1 MDNAELTLLIF
12 SLIIG
17 SAYSILIISFT
28 LSWSRLNRVNINQSP
43 TTQISII
50 VAVRNE
56 AEHIEGLLQQ
66 LLAQNYPKGLYE
78 IIIVNDHSSD
88 NTSDILS
95 KFHDHRNMKVLDL
108 EQRQSGKKSAIDT
121 GVRNAAGCLI
131 CTIDADCLPG
141 PEWLNTISS
150 CYEDGGYKMIAGPV
164 AIYRPRGWLASF
176 QALELLSLVSSGAG
190 AIGIKKPIMC
200 NGANLSYEKEAFLEV
215 SGFKGNEHIPGGDDM
230 FMMEKI
236 NKHYPKG
243 SIGFSNNPEGIVFTK
258 ASKTLKAFMNQ
269 RFRWVAKSPAYRN
282 PFLITS
288 AIIVLFFN
296 LNLLAALVFAFISLP
311 GLLIF
316 GGLFFLKCIIDF
328 PILWKA
334 SKFAGQ
340 SRLIGN
346 YISFQFIYFI
356 FISLSGTLGN
366 ILSYSWKERK
376 K

>member
-1 MDNAELTLLIF
+1 MDNAELILLIF

-17 SAYSILIISFT
+17 LAYCILIISFT
-28 LSWSRLNRVNINQSP
+28 LSWTNLKRVNINQSP
-43 TTQISII
+43 NTQISII

-56 AEHIEGLLQQ
+56 AEHIESLLQQ
-66 LLAQNYPKGLYE
+66 LLAQNYPKSLNE

-88 NTSDILS
+88 NTCDILS
-95 KFHDHRNMKVLDL
+95 KFHDQKNMKVLDL
-108 EQRQSGKKSAIDT
+108 DQGQCGKKSAIDT
-121 GVRNAAGCLI
+121 GVRNASGHLI

-141 PEWLNTISS
+141 PEWLNTISR
-150 CYEDGGYKMIAGPV
+150 CYEAGGYKMIAGPV
-164 AIYRPRGWLASF
+164 AIRRPRGWLASF

-190 AIGIKKPIMC
+190 AIGIKKPVMC
-200 NGANLSYEKEAFLEV
+200 NGANLCYEKDAFVEV
-215 SGFKGNEHIPGGDDM
+215 DGFKGNLHIPGGDDM
-230 FMMEKI
+230 FLMEKI
-236 NKHYPKG
+236 NKYYPKG
-243 SIGFSNNPEGIVFTK
+243 SIGFNNNPESIVFTK
-258 ASKTLKAFMNQ
+258 ASRSLKEFLNQ

-288 AIIVLFFN
+288 AIIVLLFN
-296 LNLLAALVFAFISLP
+296 LCLLVALVFAFISLP

-316 GGLFFLKCIIDF
+316 GGLFFLKCILDF

-340 SRLIGN
+340 TRLMSN
-346 YISFQFIYFI
+346 YISFQFFYFI
-356 FISLSGTLGN
+356 FISLSGALGN